1 MPSSPA
7 DAPTGLAHAPGLF
20 DTAPAH
26 VDTAFATRR
35 RRELGAGAWVD
46 VVPGWLTGG
55 ADLVDALLA
64 GAGWRSRRVQMYD
77 RWVDEPRLSCWGRP
91 VLDAVAG
98 LAPVLDAMADAL
110 TASYGAPLRS
120 VGANLYRDGRDSVA
134 WHGDRILR
142 EQPTALVAVLTLGAT
157 RPFALRP
164 KGGGPSVRLRP
175 GHGDLLVMGGT
186 CQRTW
191 DHAVPKAAGVAGP
204 RISLSFRQRGLDPDA
219 TAPPAGEPTDRG
231 SR

>member
-1 MPSSPA
+1 MPSSPVA
-7 DAPTGLAHAPGLF
+7 APTGLAHAPGLF
-20 DTAPAH
+20 ADTPAH
-26 VDTAFATRR
+26 VDAGFATRR

-46 VVPGWLTGG
+46 VVPGWLQGG

-64 GAGWRSRRVQMYD
+64 HAGWHARRVQMYE
-77 RWVDEPRLSCWGRP
+77 RWVDEPRLTCWGRSR
-91 VLDAVAG
+91 LDAVDG
-98 LAPVLDAMADAL
+98 MGPVLEAMADAL

-142 EQPTALVAVLTLGAT
+142 EQHTALVAVVSLGAT

-164 KGGGPSVRLRP
+164 KGGGPAVRLRP

-191 DHAVPKAAGVAGP
+191 DHAVPKVARAAGP
-204 RISLSFRQRGLDPDA
+204 RISLSFRERGLDPDA
-219 TAPPAGEPTDRG
+219 
-231 SR
+231 